1 MSSLKVQKKTPSFAR
16 SSLFASEPPAPLYPP
31 PKLYLRQKHYQFFLD
46 QRLNQVHDHIQIQY
60 HYQEVGIFGYW
71 KKEDCKKISEAS
83 GRLLYSA
90 GVMLEE
96 SRKHREAGHPLKA
109 EQSASAAKYATDH
122 APHTV
127 FKFSAYS
134 K

>member
-1 MSSLKVQKKTPSFAR
+1 MYKKILFLLLTFSFLPFSSADSHNDKSVDKDSK
-16 SSLFASEPPAPLYPP
+16 
-31 PKLYLRQKHYQFFLD
+31 
-46 QRLNQVHDHIQIQY
+46 
-60 HYQEVGIFGYW
+60 VGIFGYW

-109 EQSASAAKYATDH
+109 EQSASAAKYLAEMASH
-122 APHTV
+122 YANN
-127 FKFSAYS
+127 FEAYC
-134 K
+134 KRPA